1 MASMIEEFKSF
12 ALRGNVVD
20 MAVGIIIGAAFGKII
35 GSLVD
40 DVLMPPLGLAVGGV
54 DFGGLFISL
63 SGTHYPTL
71 AAAKEAGAATL
82 RYGLFLNTVL
92 NFAIVAFA
100 MFMVIKAMNRLKG
113 PVEKPAAPAPAPTM
127 TACPECLSQIP
138 LAARRCA
145 HCGSPVGKMM

>member
-1 MASMIEEFKSF
+1 MASMVQEFKAF

-20 MAVGIIIGAAFGKII
+20 MAVGIIIGAAFGKIT

-40 DVLMPPLGLAVGGV
+40 DVLMPPLGLVLGGV
-54 DFGGLFISL
+54 DFSKLFINL
-63 SGTHYPTL
+63 SGTDYPTL
-71 AAAKEAGAATL
+71 AAAKEAGAVTI

-100 MFMVIKAMNRLKG
+100 MFLVIKAMNRLKG
-113 PVEKPAAPAPAPTM
+113 PAPAPAAPTTM
-127 TACPECLSQIP
+127 ACPECLSQIP

-145 HCGSPVGKMM
+145 HCGSPVAKTT